1 MLIIIAAAIL
11 AVVAAA
17 IAISYLTFNKIR
29 GEFYLK
35 RDGVSESLSSWRVRG
50 RSFTAYDLFAKAGFN
65 NISTGDERILKK
77 VKIYVESFKET
88 TDDELNITR
97 KNWRYKVRFGNAV
110 DCELEG
116 ESFKVNDNCPEECG
130 LDAEYEFEFRGDY

>member
-35 RDGVSESLSSWRVRG
+35 CGGVSESLSSWRVRG
-50 RSFTAYDLFAKAGFN
+50 RSFTAYDLFDKAGFN
-65 NISTGDERILKK
+65 NISTGDKRILKK

-110 DCELEG
+110 DCDLEG
-116 ESFKVNDNCPEECG
+116 ESFKVNDNCPEECD
-130 LDAEYEFEFRGDY
+130 LDAEYEFEFRRDY

>member
-11 AVVAAA
+11 AIVAAA
-17 IAISYLTFNKIR
+17 IAVSYLTFNKIH

-35 RDGVSESLSSWRVRG
+35 CDGVRESLSSWRVCG

-65 NISTGDERILKK
+65 NISTGDKRILKK
-77 VKIYVESFKET
+77 VKIYVESFMDT
-88 TDDELNITR
+88 IDDELNITR
-97 KNWRYKVRFGNAV
+97 KNWRYKVRFGNVV

-116 ESFKVNDNCPEECG
+116 ESFKVNDNCTEECV
-130 LDAEYEFEFRGDY
+130 LDADYEFKFIGR